1 MNMNALTRWQNAE
14 NSSWPT
20 FGRLL
25 SLRDQLDSLFA
36 NPLGEW
42 SPAQVF
48 SAWSP
53 ALDVYQDKDNV
64 TVHAELPGMK
74 KEEIQVA
81 LQDGVL
87 TISGERKSSRNS
99 EDTTIHRTERFE
111 GSFQRSISL
120 PAEVKA
126 DKVAAQ
132 YKNGVLTITLPKAE
146 AAKPKT
152 IEVKV
157 S

>member
-1 MNMNALTRWQNAE
+1 MNTLTRWQNSE
-14 NSSWPT
+14 NSTWPG

-25 SLRDQLDSLFA
+25 SLGEQLDTLFA
-36 NPLGEW
+36 SPLAEW

-48 SAWSP
+48 SAWNP
-53 ALDVYQDKDNV
+53 ALDVYQDKDTV

-87 TISGERKSSRNS
+87 TISGERKSSRNRN
-99 EDTTIHRTERFE
+99 DTRVHCTERFE

-126 DKVAAQ
+126 DQVAAQ
-132 YKNGVLTITLPKAE
+132 YKDGVLTITLPKAE
-146 AAKPKT
+146 AAKPKQ